1 MHFDWIEAGER
12 TQQTVRL
19 LSEQLRRF
27 LDDQVWLDNRRVFE
41 LLRGIEAHALA
52 VRDHGDDRTK
62 PGMDDRHRSIE
73 LGLPFERPLYTP
85 QSPPMIE
92 SRDVTLGEEG
102 LDTDILYGQIH
113 VDLDELG
120 RTVRA
125 GTPRPRPGRV
135 DRAGRATSPLEQGLA
150 ELIGYLSLTDPA
162 YAVVFDEQHRTE
174 IGWDDE
180 ADETV
185 RRTADLPT
193 VSFARSGESAP

>member
-1 MHFDWIEAGER
+1 M
-12 TQQTVRL
+12 
-19 LSEQLRRF
+19 
-27 LDDQVWLDNRRVFE
+27 FE

-62 PGMDDRHRSIE
+62 PGMEIDTASIE

-120 RTVRA
+120 RTVRGA
-125 GTPRPRPGRV
+125 LLDHDQVGLTELV
-135 DRAGRATSPLEQGLA
+135 EDRPLEQGLA